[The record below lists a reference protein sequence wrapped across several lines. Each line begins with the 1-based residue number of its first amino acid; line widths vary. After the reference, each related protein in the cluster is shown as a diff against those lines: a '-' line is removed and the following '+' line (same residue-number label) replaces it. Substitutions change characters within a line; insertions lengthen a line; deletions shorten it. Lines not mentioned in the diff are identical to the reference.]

1 VPPGRIVET
10 TAPTPLSSQHRGGSL
25 RPGELSQASVTGE
38 LCAVTAILSAIVPFG
53 GGPALLGTVP
63 TGLLAFRYRLRVLIA
78 ASVAAG

>member
-1 VPPGRIVET
+1 
-10 TAPTPLSSQHRGGSL
+10 
-25 RPGELSQASVTGE
+25 LSQASVTGE